1 MKIDEESNTDDLI
14 NSIEE
19 ILEKIKNS
27 IEDLE
32 DYTNYLRQDIKN
44 REEYRQPTYTVSGE
58 LNKKIN
64 ELDIYEQIFK
74 NIKNILKNNDIKLME
89 GNVGE

>member
-19 ILEKIKNS
+19 ILNRIGTN

-32 DYTNYLRQDIKN
+32 NYTDYLRQDIEN

-64 ELDIYEQIFK
+64 ELAVYEQIFK
-74 NIKNILKNNDIKLME
+74 NIKDILKNNDIKLME
-89 GNVGE
+89 GNVSK

>member
-1 MKIDEESNTDDLI
+1 MKIDKKSNTDDLI

-19 ILEKIKNS
+19 ILEEIKSN
-27 IEDLE
+27 IENLE
-32 DYTNYLRQDIKN
+32 NYTDYLRQDIKN
-44 REEYRQPTYTVSGE
+44 REEYRQPTYTISSE

-74 NIKNILKNNDIKLME
+74 NIKDILEYNDIKLME
-89 GNVGE
+89 GNVSE